1 MRLPTHHPDE
11 ALLFGY
17 AGGSLNEASALVLAT
32 HMTYCPNCRQ
42 VVTDL
47 EVVGGALLDG
57 LDPDP
62 VDDGLFES
70 LLARIDTDPM
80 PRPARAPAIRVPRTA
95 APRTG
100 LVVPEPLR
108 RYVGDDLSALAWE
121 DALSGVRVTPV
132 AMTGADDGSRVQLMR
147 MEGGRTIPRHGHDGM
162 ELVVVLEGGF
172 SDEHG
177 SYRTGDVAILRTG
190 SEHAPRAQ
198 AEGCLCLAVN
208 MERRAME
215 APMDCYL
222 GLMMAR

>member
-32 HMTYCPNCRQ
+32 HMTYCPNCRL

-47 EVVGGALLDG
+47 EVVGGALLDD

-62 VDDGLFES
+62 VDEGLFES
-70 LLARIDTDPM
+70 LLARIDADPVPVS
-80 PRPARAPAIRVPRTA
+80 PRTPPARFVHPGT
-95 APRTG
+95 
-100 LVVPEPLR
+100 VVPEPLR
-108 RYVGDDLSALAWE
+108 RYVGDDLAALEWRT
-121 DALSGVRVTPV
+121 ALPGVQVTPV
-132 AMTGADDGSRVQLMR
+132 AMSGADDGSRVQLMR
-147 MEGGRTIPRHGHDGM
+147 MEGGRTVPRHGHDGM

-177 SYRTGDVAILRTG
+177 SYRTGDVAILHTG
-190 SEHAPRAQ
+190 SEHAPRAH

-208 MERRAME
+208 MERRAMA

-222 GLMMAR
+222 SLMMAR

>member
-1 MRLPTHHPDE
+1 MTLPTHHPDE

-32 HMTYCPNCRQ
+32 HMTYCPNCREA
-42 VVTDL
+42 VADL

-57 LDPDP
+57 LDPEP
-62 VDDGLFES
+62 VDDGLLES
-70 LLARIDTDPM
+70 LLARIDAEPA
-80 PRPARAPAIRVPRTA
+80 PAPPPVPARPAARAARPDT
-95 APRTG
+95 
-100 LVVPEPLR
+100 VVPEPLR
-108 RYVGDDLSALAWE
+108 RYVGDDLSRLEWQTALP
-121 DALSGVRVTPV
+121 GVRLAPV

-177 SYRTGDVAILRTG
+177 SYRTGDVAILHTG
-190 SEHAPRAQ
+190 SEHAPRAH

-208 MERRAME
+208 MERSAMTG
-215 APMDCYL
+215 PMDCFL